1 MNRFIG
7 LLLALAFFIGVGN
20 YANANA
26 DIVCKRNAL
35 GAGNHGVNTQAFPKK
50 LTSLKFFQL
59 TRWSLEG
66 NYLQY
71 KFNKNLRYKC
81 NVGAAVALKAFAK
94 NAFAST
100 VDKYI
105 CVNTFSNFLKK
116 LG

>member
-1 MNRFIG
+1 MNRFVG

-35 GAGNHGVNTQAFPKK
+35 GAGNHGVNTQAFPRK
-50 LTSLKFFQL
+50 LTSLKLNQL
-59 TRWSLEG
+59 TVWSLEG
-66 NYLQY
+66 NYLQNI
-71 KFNKNLRYKC
+71 FNKKLRYKC